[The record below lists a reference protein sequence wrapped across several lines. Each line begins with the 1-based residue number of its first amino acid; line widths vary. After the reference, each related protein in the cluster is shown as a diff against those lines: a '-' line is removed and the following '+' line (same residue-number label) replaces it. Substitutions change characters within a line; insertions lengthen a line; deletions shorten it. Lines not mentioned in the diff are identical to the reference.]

1 MYYLDDYHKIKRN
14 DRKETQ
20 MSKIVREKDREEAI
34 REISE
39 AVAGEIL
46 SMPIGSE
53 AGISMLV
60 TYLYGQQ
67 RYEWKRVN
75 LQLGQVLTKDEG
87 ETYLI
92 VEDEQFEILDRVD
105 SLLRGKRY
113 LDFSAYYGQ
122 IVGLPYNLF
131 FTILEMHGNPI
142 VSVHITE
149 KRSFQ
154 SVEILITDSEEKNVR
169 IDEVRAMEGFSAV
182 DHVIIPSWYSVP
194 YEDIEKIKT
203 LCSDPILLDE
213 REEEYEEDLIVI
225 DGYSEDITLY
235 TGFGEHYLEFSNLS
249 AYKDHLDKAP
259 QAKQAYKLISKVVSV
274 ASKASKRKKWNF

>member
-1 MYYLDDYHKIKRN
+1 M
-14 DRKETQ
+14 
-20 MSKIVREKDREEAI
+20 REKDREEVI
-34 REISE
+34 QKISE
-39 AVAGEIL
+39 AVAGKIL
-46 SMPIGSE
+46 SMPIGEETSI
-53 AGISMLV
+53 AGLI
-60 TYLYGQQ
+60 TYLYGKQG
-67 RYEWKRVN
+67 YEWKRPN
-75 LQLGQVLTKDEG
+75 PQLGQVLTKDDG

-105 SLLRGKRY
+105 TLLRGKRY
-113 LDFSAYYGQ
+113 LDFSAYDGQ

-149 KRSFQ
+149 ERSFQ
-154 SVEILITDSEEKNVR
+154 SVEILITDEKDKNVR

-194 YEDIEKIKT
+194 YNEIQEIME
-203 LCSDPILLDE
+203 LCSDPILLEE
-213 REEEYEEDLIVI
+213 REEDYGADYIVS
-225 DGYSEDITLY
+225 DGYSVEVTLY
-235 TGFGEHYLEFSNLS
+235 LESGQCYLDFLNLS

-259 QAKQAYKLISKVVSV
+259 QAKQAYELISKVVNV